1 MTDKKSR
8 RVVIINNI
16 KSDTIDQ
23 AIFILKSDKN
33 QAVTPR
39 VENSVAYEAQNIINN
54 YIRRVEGFKEGS
66 VYPPSPKTLQGS
78 GKRGARF
85 RRAAMIAAFSASAVL
100 FLSMIFYSYFNM

>member
-33 QAVTPR
+33 QITSPR

-54 YIRRVEGFKEGS
+54 YIRRVEGFKDGS
-66 VYPPSPKTLQGS
+66 VYPPSPKTFQN